1 MTTTRTVRQR
11 SCIACGKLAGKAEL
25 MRIVR
30 DPSGAVS
37 FDKTGRAPGRGAYV
51 CSEECFAAAC
61 KKKKLD
67 RALKA
72 TLGSDEYDRIAADVA
87 SAAREARQKER
98 SGIWPACEYMSWR
111 RNSICRAKSCS
122 TSCSR

>member
-1 MTTTRTVRQR
+1 MATTKRQR

-30 DPSGAVS
+30 DPSGVVS

-51 CSEECFAAAC
+51 CSAECFAAAC

-72 TLGSDEYDRIAADVA
+72 TLGKRRVRQDR
-87 SAAREARQKER
+87 RR
-98 SGIWPACEYMSWR
+98 R
-111 RNSICRAKSCS
+111 RNARARSEIEVEEWYMAKHAS
-122 TSCSR
+122 T

>member
-37 FDKTGRAPGRGAYV
+37 FDKTGRLLRGVLRRRMQEEKARPGAQG
-51 CSEECFAAAC
+51 
-61 KKKKLD
+61 D
-67 RALKA
+67 
-72 TLGSDEYDRIAADVA
+72 
-87 SAAREARQKER
+87 ARQR
-98 SGIWPACEYMSWR
+98 
-111 RNSICRAKSCS
+111 
-122 TSCSR
+122 

>member
-72 TLGSDEYDRIAADVA
+72 TPVSYTHLTL
-87 SAAREARQKER
+87 
-98 SGIWPACEYMSWR
+98 P
-111 RNSICRAKSCS
+111 
-122 TSCSR
+122 TT

>member
-1 MTTTRTVRQR
+1 MTTETNKRQR
-11 SCIACGKLAGKAEL
+11 SCIACGKQSGKAEL

-30 DPSGAVS
+30 ASSGAVS

-72 TLGSDEYDRIAADVA
+72 TLGSDELERIAVDVA
-87 SAAREARQKER
+87 TAAREAR
-98 SGIWPACEYMSWR
+98 
-111 RNSICRAKSCS
+111 
-122 TSCSR
+122 

>member
-72 TLGSDEYDRIAADVA
+72 T
-87 SAAREARQKER
+87 SAA
-98 SGIWPACEYMSWR
+98 MSTTGSPPTSLWL
-111 RNSICRAKSCS
+111 RAKRDRSRGVVYGQHAS
-122 TSCSR
+122 T

>member
-1 MTTTRTVRQR
+1 MATETRKRQR

-37 FDKTGRAPGRGAYV
+37 FDETGRAPGRGAYV

-61 KKKKLD
+61 KRKKLD
-67 RALKA
+67 RALRT
-72 TLGSDEYDRIAADVA
+72 TLEGDVYERIAAEVA
-87 SAAREARQKER
+87 AAARTAR
-98 SGIWPACEYMSWR
+98 
-111 RNSICRAKSCS
+111 
-122 TSCSR
+122 

>member
-67 RALKA
+67 RALTA
-72 TLGSDEYDRIAADVA
+72 AMSTTGSPPTSLRL
-87 SAAREARQKER
+87 
-98 SGIWPACEYMSWR
+98 
-111 RNSICRAKSCS
+111 RAKRDRSRGVVYGQHAS
-122 TSCSR
+122 T